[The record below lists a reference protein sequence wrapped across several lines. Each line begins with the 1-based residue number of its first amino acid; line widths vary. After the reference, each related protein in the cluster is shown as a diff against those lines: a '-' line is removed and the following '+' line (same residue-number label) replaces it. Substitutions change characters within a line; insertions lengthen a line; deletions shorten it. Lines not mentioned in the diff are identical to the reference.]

1 MSNLLQPLANLLGFL
16 LNLLF
21 NALDA
26 IGIGKIGIAI
36 ILFTIIIK
44 VAMLPLTI
52 SQQKTVKISQL
63 MQPEMRA
70 IRAKY
75 RGRRDQESQQ
85 RQNEEIRDL
94 YAKYGASQTGGC
106 IQMVIQLPILL
117 ALYNVF
123 RNIPMHVG
131 RLHTLLSNIY
141 GNSEATGIRSI
152 PNYVDTLNNN
162 GFGGIDWTN
171 QAAAI
176 SKMNAFKGDEW
187 ARFKELFPS
196 LNDLI
201 TQNAD
206 QVQHMNNFFG
216 INMSISPNQVWGLA
230 ILIPIL
236 AGVSQLVSAWLA
248 QNTTAM
254 GDDKA
259 SQVTQKLMIFMMP
272 IMSAFIAISVPAGL
286 GVYWIA
292 TAVIQTVLQLIIN
305 AYIDKVGPEKIIE
318 RNLEKKR
325 KKIEKRGV
333 SHQELVRN
341 ASMKTRNIN
350 TDSIREKTNFASKN
364 AKATSSNS
372 SSSSTEATN
381 KKNKGTEGSLADKA
395 KLVSNYADKKTKKKK

>member
-1 MSNLLQPLANLLGFL
+1 MNNLLQPLANLLGFL

-106 IQMVIQLPILL
+106 IQMLIQLPILL

-131 RLHTLLSNIY
+131 KLNTFLLNIF
-141 GNSEATGIRSI
+141 GNTETTGIRSI
-152 PNYVDTLNNN
+152 PGYADTLNNN

-176 SKMNAFKGDEW
+176 AKMNAFKGDEW

-196 LNDLI
+196 MSDVI
-201 TQNAD
+201 SQNAD
-206 QVQHMNNFFG
+206 KVQHMNNFFG

-236 AGVSQLVSAWLA
+236 AGVSQLISAWLA
-248 QNTTAM
+248 QNTSAM

-272 IMSAFIAISVPAGL
+272 VMSAFIAITVPAGL

-292 TAVIQTVLQLIIN
+292 TAVIQTILQLIIN

-318 RNLEKKR
+318 KAVEKKR

-333 SHQELVRN
+333 NHQELIRN

-350 TDSIREKTNFASKN
+350 SDSIREKTNFATKN
-364 AKATSSNS
+364 AKASSNS
-372 SSSSTEATN
+372 SSSAAYG
-381 KKNKGTEGSLADKA
+381 KKGKGSEGSLADKA
-395 KLVSNYADKKTKKKK
+395 RMVSNYADKKTKKKK

>member
-1 MSNLLQPLANLLGFL
+1 MSNLLQPLANLLGYL

-21 NALDA
+21 NALNA

-36 ILFTIIIK
+36 VLFTIIIK

-106 IQMVIQLPILL
+106 IQMLIQLPILL

-123 RNIPMHVG
+123 RSIPMHVG
-131 RLHTLLSNIY
+131 KLNTLLSNIF
-141 GNSEATGIRSI
+141 GNGDTGISSI

-162 GFGGIDWTN
+162 GFAGIDWTDK
-171 QAAAI
+171 AAAI

-187 ARFKELFPS
+187 SRFKELFPS

-201 TQNAD
+201 SQNAD

-216 INMSISPNQVWGLA
+216 INISISPNQVWGLA

-236 AGVSQLVSAWLA
+236 AGVSQLISAWLA

-292 TAVIQTVLQLIIN
+292 TAVIQTILQLIIN

-318 RNLEKKR
+318 RNLEKRR

-333 SHQELVRN
+333 NHQELIRN

-350 TDSIREKTNFASKN
+350 PDSIKEKTNFASKN
-364 AKATSSNS
+364 AKATSSTPSPNE
-372 SSSSTEATN
+372 TTTG